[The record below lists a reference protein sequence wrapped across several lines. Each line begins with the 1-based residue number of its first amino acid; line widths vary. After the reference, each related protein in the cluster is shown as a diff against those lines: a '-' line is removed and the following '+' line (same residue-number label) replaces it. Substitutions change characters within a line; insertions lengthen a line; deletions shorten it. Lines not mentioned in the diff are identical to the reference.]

1 MIQNHYHNT
10 SERNEHILPWYH
22 RKTNRLKDYDYSS
35 IGAYFI
41 TICIQERHEILCKIV
56 GDGFPVPHEQ
66 NIIPTKQNT
75 APHIQLTEY
84 GEIVDE
90 YIHTIPKKYPHIRVD
105 TYVIMP
111 DHVHMVLTIV
121 GEGSPLPQNNY
132 GKNINNTHGTGI
144 NNTHG
149 TGNPSPTTTIGNI
162 IGWFKYQTTKQIN
175 ILWNTPGQHIWQRS
189 YHDHIIRSEQD
200 YHNICQYI
208 NENPMRWLQ
217 KHSHH

>member
-1 MIQNHYHNT
+1 MYELRNHTKHYHNT
-10 SERNEHILPWYH
+10 SERNEHIMPWYH
-22 RKTNRLKDYDYSS
+22 RKTNRLKDYDYSN

-56 GDGFPVPHEQ
+56 GTDDVITRDAGTSS
-66 NIIPTKQNT
+66 PT
-75 APHIQLTEY
+75 IQLTEY
-84 GEIVDE
+84 GKIVDE

-132 GKNINNTHGTGI
+132 GKNI